1 MWPLTGCARLRLGG
15 FAGLLWLALATVV
28 VPVVP
33 VVPVVAFAGLLAK
46 RLAAPPVTMPVHA

>member
-15 FAGLLWLALATVV
+15 FAGLLWLALATA
-28 VPVVP
+28 VVP

>member
-1 MWPLTGCARLRLGG
+1 VWPLTGCAKLRLGG
-15 FAGLLWLALATVV
+15 FAGLLWLALATV
-28 VPVVP
+28 